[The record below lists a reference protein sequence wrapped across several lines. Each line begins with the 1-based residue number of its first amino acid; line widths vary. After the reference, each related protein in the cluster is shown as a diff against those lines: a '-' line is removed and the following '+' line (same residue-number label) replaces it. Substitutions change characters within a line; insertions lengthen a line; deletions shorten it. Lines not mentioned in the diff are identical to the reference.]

1 MCINLECGN
10 LAMETWE
17 AMGVSAT
24 PSRLENHLPMLRI
37 FAHALLAEGMNLS
50 QIHVYLTHCITKDY
64 SVNCEQSAP
73 SSDQFCHSFW
83 PMERSNYSPGIF
95 SPSSALYHGSQ
106 EPPCSVT
113 VPSYI
118 NQKGCSW
125 ESWGEQTSASLP
137 LLCFPL
143 FFDFSNTA
151 HQDVPMPAGED
162 HSWSPSCDTP
172 GDTPALVS
180 IADSLDC
187 PFTAKPLAAFLN
199 ALHWLLFLSTF
210 SSYVP

>member
-24 PSRLENHLPMLRI
+24 PSRLENHLPILRI
-37 FAHALLAEGMNLS
+37 FAHALLAEGMSLS
-50 QIHVYLTHCITKDY
+50 QIHVYLTHCISKDY
-64 SVNCEQSAP
+64 SANCEQSAP

-83 PMERSNYSPGIF
+83 PMGRSNYSPGIF
-95 SPSSALYHGSQ
+95 SPSPALYHGSQ

-125 ESWGEQTSASLP
+125 ESWGEQTSASLLSCASLCSLIFP
-137 LLCFPL
+137 TQLTKMYPCQQVRTIPDHHPVTLLG
-143 FFDFSNTA
+143 T
-151 HQDVPMPAGED
+151 HQP
-162 HSWSPSCDTP
+162 WSPLQTP
-172 GDTPALVS
+172 WIV
-180 IADSLDC
+180 
-187 PFTAKPLAAFLN
+187 
-199 ALHWLLFLSTF
+199 LSQP
-210 SSYVP
+210 SH